1 MSIGLEFFL
10 VVSALLFGGGIL
22 IVLVGRSGLAMLIG
36 GLLMLLAT
44 PLALDAFALLG
55 AGVPHAEQA
64 GIAFGVFVSL
74 IALAYLMVGIPL
86 VLRAGQLRDVDEDL
100 A

>member
-10 VVSALLFGGGIL
+10 VVSALLFAGGIL
-22 IVLVGRSGLAMLIG
+22 VLLIGRSALGMLIG

-44 PLALDAFALLG
+44 PLALAAFAAFG
-55 AGVPHAEQA
+55 AGVRLPEA
-64 GIAFGVFVSL
+64 GIAFAVFVSL
-74 IALAYLMVGIPL
+74 IVFAYLMVGIPL
-86 VLRAGQLRDVDEDL
+86 VLRDGRLWDVDEDL